1 MGKKDDGNDD
11 DDDDDNDDIAIN
23 CDGNGAVIRCYLATV
38 GAHVG
43 ENTERSG
50 FMILWVIRGR
60 RRQSRGGAA
69 AAIMVK
75 YRPSIMMMLFCGM
88 CLCVLC
94 VVCLVV
100 RC

>member
-1 MGKKDDGNDD
+1 MGKKDDGNDDGNDD
-11 DDDDDNDDIAIN
+11 DDDDDDDIAIN

-69 AAIMVK
+69 AAIMVQ
-75 YRPSIMMMLFCGM
+75 
-88 CLCVLC
+88 
-94 VVCLVV
+94 
-100 RC
+100 